1 MRFNIILFSILL
13 GFLVACGEAESEK
26 PKAPLSEQELK
37 FEIYDSLVVDY
48 LGNLMLMDISPD
60 GQNYLM
66 IDQNTDTIFVT
77 DTQGEIKHKYYRN
90 GDDPEAIPG
99 NRTGLGKFLDNQTI
113 LIPGSQGIAT
123 YEISG
128 KLKKVFK
135 PEFTGMSSLV
145 IPFNQ
150 VHDASGQKVYIYLP
164 GRYSDLG
171 QQGLDFQK
179 NSKRLEV
186 LDLNSG
192 VFESVMPFPKE
203 SKYSSET
210 QEFGSLDFYTT
221 FKIEGDSLF
230 LFFRNEPKLF
240 TYHLS
245 NLEKPARVKSI
256 PYPEFIER
264 KVDDKPV
271 NGGFNMRDFFLGTN
285 LSLFPTESGDFL
297 IQYLTGLTDEEA
309 NEVTSAAGTDF
320 NKMFEDAEKY
330 NGGGFVL
337 FDGSQL
343 SPIIE
348 KPEIL
353 GTLNK
358 YVSKDEI
365 WFSLNFSEAE
375 NDYSVIYKTR
385 LVNQ

>member
-1 MRFNIILFSILL
+1 MRVNIILFSILL
-13 GFLVACGEAESEK
+13 GLLVACGESESEK
-26 PKAPLSEQELK
+26 LEISLSEQNLK
-37 FEIYDSLVVDY
+37 FEVYDSLVIDY
-48 LGNLMLMDISPD
+48 LGNLLLMDISPD

-66 IDQNTDTIFVT
+66 IDQNTDTVFVT
-77 DTQGEIKHKYYRN
+77 DPRGEIKYKYYRN

-164 GRYSDLG
+164 GRYSDMG

-186 LDLNSG
+186 LELNSG
-192 VFESVMPFPKE
+192 EFESVIPFPKE

-245 NLEKPARVKSI
+245 NLEKPASVRSI

-343 SPIIE
+343 SPVIE

-353 GTLNK
+353 GNLNK
-358 YVSKDEI
+358 FISKDEI

-385 LVNQ
+385 LVSQ

>member
-1 MRFNIILFSILL
+1 MKIKILHSLLFLGILA
-13 GFLVACGEAESEK
+13 ACGESKSEK
-26 PKAPLSEQELK
+26 PETSLSEQNLK
-37 FEIYDSLVVDY
+37 FEVYDSLVVDY
-48 LGNLMLMDISPD
+48 LGNLLLMDISPD

-66 IDQNTDTIFVT
+66 IDQNTDTLFVI
-77 DTQGEIKHKYYRN
+77 DPQGEIKHKYYRN

-135 PEFTGMSSLV
+135 PDFTGMSSLV

-150 VHDASGQKVYIYLP
+150 VHDASGQKIYIYLP

-186 LDLNSG
+186 LNLNSG
-192 VFESVMPFPKE
+192 EFESVTPFPKE

-240 TYHLS
+240 SYHLS
-245 NLEKPARVKSI
+245 DLEKPASVKSI

-264 KVDDKPV
+264 KVDDKPI

-285 LSLFPTESGDFL
+285 LSLFPTGDGDFL

-330 NGGGFVL
+330 NGGGFAL

-343 SPIIE
+343 SPVIE

-353 GTLNK
+353 GNLNK
-358 YVSKDEI
+358 FISKDEI

-385 LVNQ
+385 LVSQ

>member
-1 MRFNIILFSILL
+1 MKIKILHSLLFLGILA
-13 GFLVACGEAESEK
+13 ACGESKSEK
-26 PKAPLSEQELK
+26 PETSLSEQNLK

-48 LGNLMLMDISPD
+48 LGNLLLMDISPD

-66 IDQNTDTIFVT
+66 IDQNTDTLFVI
-77 DTQGEIKHKYYRN
+77 DPQGEIKHKYYRN

-135 PEFTGMSSLV
+135 PDFTGMSSLV

-150 VHDASGQKVYIYLP
+150 VHDASGQKIYIYLP

-186 LDLNSG
+186 LNLNSG
-192 VFESVMPFPKE
+192 EFESVTPFPKE

-240 TYHLS
+240 SYHLS
-245 NLEKPARVKSI
+245 DLEKPASVKSI

-264 KVDDKPV
+264 KVDDKPI

-285 LSLFPTESGDFL
+285 LSLFPTGDGDFL

-320 NKMFEDAEKY
+320 NKMFEEAEKY
-330 NGGGFVL
+330 NGGGFAL

-343 SPIIE
+343 SSIIE

-353 GTLNK
+353 GNLNK
-358 YVSKDEI
+358 FISKDEI

-385 LVNQ
+385 LVSQ

>member
-1 MRFNIILFSILL
+1 MKNQLSLLLLLILL
-13 GFLVACGEAESEK
+13 AISCTKKEEQRSEK
-26 PKAPLSEQELK
+26 PLSKQQFK

-48 LGNLMLMDISPD
+48 LGNLVLMDISPD

-66 IDQNTDTIFVT
+66 IDQNTDTLSVT
-77 DTQGEIKHKYYRN
+77 DPRGEIKYKYYRN

-113 LIPGSQGIAT
+113 LIPGSQGLAT

-135 PEFTGMSSLV
+135 PDFTGMSSLV

-150 VHDASGQKVYIYLP
+150 VHDASGQKIYIYLP

-192 VFESVMPFPKE
+192 EFESVTPFPKE

-240 TYHLS
+240 SYHLS
-245 NLEKPARVKSI
+245 DLEKPASVKSI

-285 LSLFPTESGDFL
+285 LSLFPTGDGDFL

-309 NEVTSAAGTDF
+309 NEVNSAAGTDF
-320 NKMFEDAEKY
+320 NKMFEEAEKY
-330 NGGGFVL
+330 NGGGFAL

-343 SPIIE
+343 SSIIE

-353 GTLNK
+353 GNLNK
-358 YVSKDEI
+358 FISKNEI

-385 LVNQ
+385 LVSQ

>member
-26 PKAPLSEQELK
+26 PKAPLSEQQLK

-66 IDQNTDTIFVT
+66 IDQNTDTVFVT
-77 DTQGEIKHKYYRN
+77 DPQGEIKHKYYRN

-113 LIPGSQGIAT
+113 LVPGSQGIAT

-145 IPFNQ
+145 IPFSQ

-240 TYHLS
+240 TYQLS
-245 NLEKPARVKSI
+245 NLEKPASVKSI

-309 NEVTSAAGTDF
+309 NEVTSAAGADF

-385 LVNQ
+385 LINQ

>member
-1 MRFNIILFSILL
+1 MRVNIILFSILL
-13 GFLVACGEAESEK
+13 GFLTACGESKSEK
-26 PKAPLSEQELK
+26 PETSLSEQNLK

-48 LGNLMLMDISPD
+48 LGNLLLMDISPD

-66 IDQNTDTIFVT
+66 IDQNTDTLFVI
-77 DTQGEIKHKYYRN
+77 DPQGEIKHKYYRN

-135 PEFTGMSSLV
+135 PDFTGMSSLV

-150 VHDASGQKVYIYLP
+150 VHDASGQKIYIYLP

-186 LDLNSG
+186 LNLNSG
-192 VFESVMPFPKE
+192 EFESVTPFPKE

-240 TYHLS
+240 SYHLS
-245 NLEKPARVKSI
+245 DLEKPASVKSI

-264 KVDDKPV
+264 KVDDKPI

-285 LSLFPTESGDFL
+285 LSLFPTGDGDFL

-330 NGGGFVL
+330 NGGGFAL

-343 SPIIE
+343 SPVIE

-353 GTLNK
+353 GNLNK
-358 YVSKDEI
+358 FISKDEI

-385 LVNQ
+385 LVSQ

>member
-1 MRFNIILFSILL
+1 MKIKILHSLLFLGILA
-13 GFLVACGEAESEK
+13 ACGESKSEK
-26 PKAPLSEQELK
+26 PETSLSEQNLK

-48 LGNLMLMDISPD
+48 LGNLLLMDISPD

-66 IDQNTDTIFVT
+66 IDQNTDTLFVI
-77 DTQGEIKHKYYRN
+77 DPQGEIKHKYYRN

-135 PEFTGMSSLV
+135 PDFTGMSSLV

-150 VHDASGQKVYIYLP
+150 VHDASGQKIYIYLP

-186 LDLNSG
+186 LNLNSG
-192 VFESVMPFPKE
+192 EFESVTPFPKE

-240 TYHLS
+240 SYHLS
-245 NLEKPARVKSI
+245 DLEKPASVKSI

-264 KVDDKPV
+264 KVDDKPI

-285 LSLFPTESGDFL
+285 LSLFPTGDGDFL

-330 NGGGFVL
+330 NGGGFAL

-343 SPIIE
+343 SPVIE

-353 GTLNK
+353 GNLNK
-358 YVSKDEI
+358 FISKDEI

-385 LVNQ
+385 LVSQ